1 MKVRN
6 EWVSERER
14 EKLYEKER
22 VRRSRGFRGEIV
34 WEGGFFS
41 E

>member
-1 MKVRN
+1 MKVRS

-14 EKLYEKER
+14 EKLYEKKGER
-22 VRRSRGFRGEIV
+22 RGSGFRGEIV
-34 WEGGFFS
+34 WEGGVFS